1 MAARQPA
8 APQPANGAAVS
19 AQRMNG
25 TSRIGL
31 AVLTAGVL
39 LVYGVKLDHAPPD
52 LHRDDRTLSFAPP
65 RAGLFS
71 IGIA

>member
-1 MAARQPA
+1 
-8 APQPANGAAVS
+8 
-19 AQRMNG
+19 MNG

-39 LVYGVKLDHAPPD
+39 LVDGVKLDHTPPD

>member
-8 APQPANGAAVS
+8 AQAANGAAVS

-39 LVYGVKLDHAPPD
+39 LVDGVKLDHTPPD

>member
-1 MAARQPA
+1 M
-8 APQPANGAAVS
+8 NGA
-19 AQRMNG
+19 
-25 TSRIGL
+25 SRIGL

-39 LVYGVKLDHAPPD
+39 LVYGARLDRTPAD